1 MGLRPNPGSLT
12 HAPRMGAWRGDEP
25 GARCPLPR
33 AARGTAGTAG
43 RGAAPSCARRC
54 RRWTPAIDRFDLAVG
69 TAAEFLRSA
78 WTELRDVS
86 FEIADMPA
94 ATDEDGIPRWT
105 VLSDEKRIILYRL
118 PIERLSHLHRDDDL
132 HRRMM
137 IEGSVFRA
145 AAEYLDR
152 DPWDLGPERFRYF

>member
-1 MGLRPNPGSLT
+1 M
-12 HAPRMGAWRGDEP
+12 AWRRTRSPEP
-25 GARCPLPR
+25 ATPRRSRHGRHGREGRSPVVRPPLPPLDTR
-33 AARGTAGTAG
+33 
-43 RGAAPSCARRC
+43 
-54 RRWTPAIDRFDLAVG
+54 IDRFDLAVG

-86 FEIADMPA
+86 FEIADMPL

-105 VLSDEKRIILYRL
+105 VLTDEKRIILYRL

-137 IEGSVFRA
+137 IEGAVFRA